1 MITSFI
7 NRFKD
12 LYDKW
17 DLSCTASNIRNEL
30 GGCRV
35 VLNKLHYLKLG
46 KRYEI
51 SGNYY
56 DVTEIKGREVFF
68 SFVGHNILIPSSFNL
83 IKPKF
88 FHGTIISTNNE
99 LKDIHN
105 WRDKL
110 PLLYLYEILTE
121 TRSRNKMEQLD
132 VSADIR
138 LFFLDSTESGQLHT
152 ETIYEDV
159 ISYQDDILECFIDY
173 MYDSNLVK
181 NPNNYNVT
189 PITHFAKIEEQGY
202 GKNLF
207 TDSLSG
213 LELGINI
220 EFKKVL
226 NCTC

>member
-7 NRFKD
+7 NRFKE
-12 LYDKW
+12 LFEAW
-17 DLSCTASNIRNEL
+17 DLSVVATNIRNEL

-35 VLNKLHYLKLG
+35 NVNKLHYLKVG

-51 SGNYY
+51 AGNYY
-56 DVTEIKGREVFF
+56 DVTEINRKEVFF
-68 SFVGHNILIPSSFNL
+68 AFVGHNILIPSNFTL

-88 FHGTIISTNNE
+88 FHGTIFSTKNE
-99 LKDIHN
+99 LKDIQN

-110 PLLYLYEILTE
+110 PLCYLYEILTE
-121 TRSRNKMEQLD
+121 TRNRNKTEQSE
-132 VSADIR
+132 VSAEIR
-138 LFFLDSTESGQLHT
+138 LFFLDSTEAGQLNT
-152 ETIYEDV
+152 DEIYNDV

-173 MYDSNLVK
+173 LYLSKLVK
-181 NPNNYNVT
+181 DIGNYRVT
-189 PITHFAKIEEQGY
+189 PITHFARATDNGY
-202 GKNLF
+202 EDNLF